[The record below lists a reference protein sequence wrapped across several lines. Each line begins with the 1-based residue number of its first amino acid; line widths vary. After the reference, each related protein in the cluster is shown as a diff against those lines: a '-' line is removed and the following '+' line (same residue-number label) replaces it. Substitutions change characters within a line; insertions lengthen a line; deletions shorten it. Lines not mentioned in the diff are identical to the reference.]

1 MDLRSGRTQEKME
14 GKRKNTSD
22 VKDGLKYEILKKKKR
37 KQSNTTPKTNLLLK
51 AVPGLLHCVHFI
63 SV

>member
-22 VKDGLKYEILKKKKR
+22 VKDGLKYEILKKKKENKVTPPP
-37 KQSNTTPKTNLLLK
+37 KQTY
-51 AVPGLLHCVHFI
+51 C
-63 SV
+63 

>member
-22 VKDGLKYEILKKKKR
+22 VKDGLKYEILKKKKK
-37 KQSNTTPKTNLLLK
+37 KQTK
-51 AVPGLLHCVHFI
+51 
-63 SV
+63 